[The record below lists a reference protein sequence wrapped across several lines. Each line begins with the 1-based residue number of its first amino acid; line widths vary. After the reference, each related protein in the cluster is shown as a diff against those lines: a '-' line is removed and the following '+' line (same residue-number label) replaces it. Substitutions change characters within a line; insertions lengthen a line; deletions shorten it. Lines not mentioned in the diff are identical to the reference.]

1 LSVTPNDLRTEEA
14 PDFDPLATLRSLR
27 KHRWVA
33 ASVFVSVVSIAMI
46 WTLGQPRIY
55 EATASVDIEQST
67 PQILGSSVQD
77 VVTLSPGTYWF
88 AKEYYET
95 QYRIIDSRAVA
106 QRVVDK
112 LGLGQD
118 VDFLGLTQIRDEG
131 ERRRALQLTDAVS
144 ILQSRVRVTPVKDT
158 YLADINVQDTD
169 PKRAALVANAVAQAY
184 IEENSEKWR
193 DATLDAEDDL
203 RGREHDLKTKVEAS
217 EVSLYD
223 YKRDNDIL
231 SMSLEDQQNTV
242 SQKLRTLS
250 DEITKTQTKRIQQ
263 AAQLKQLRALQA
275 QARESKDFGEDAFG
289 PVVQSPLVQTL
300 KQGYFIQKN
309 KVAELSLRYQDQHPK
324 LIEAEGQLAETR
336 LQLQREIDH
345 IAAAAEAEY
354 QATVDAETQLSG
366 LLEQVR
372 AQAFEVNKK
381 EISYRRLEREAQN
394 DQKLYDLVL
403 KRLKETDLAVRL
415 KTNNVHL
422 QDTAIAPY
430 TPVKPNLKANAL
442 FAIALGLLGGLG
454 LAFLLDKLDN
464 TVKTQ
469 EQIERTPGLS
479 FLGILP
485 SISEPDSK
493 PTAEGAD
500 RGRDLYIYTH
510 PKSSVAECCRSIRT
524 NLLFMSPDRPLRRIL
539 VTSSGPREGKTTT
552 AISLGIVM
560 AQSSNRVLLID
571 TDMRRPRLHR
581 AFGVA
586 NEVGLSTTIVGEAP
600 LDDCIKTTEI
610 PGLSLLPCGPVPPN
624 PAEMLHAERFKE
636 ILATL
641 GQRFDLLIFDSPP
654 VGAVADAAVL
664 STQMDGTLLVVK
676 AGKTK
681 QQMVRRA
688 VASLASLNAPIAGAI
703 LNDLDLESREYG
715 YYHYYQRGYYGE
727 EPGKQAAG

>member
-1 LSVTPNDLRTEEA
+1 MSIPPNDPVTDGPLE
-14 PDFDPLATLRSLR
+14 FDPFATLRGLR
-27 KHRWVA
+27 KYRWVA
-33 ASVFVSVVSIAMI
+33 LSVLVGVVSVVMI
-46 WTLGQPRIY
+46 WTIGQPRIY
-55 EATASVDIEQST
+55 EASASVDIEQST
-67 PQILGSSVQD
+67 QQILGSSVQD
-77 VVTLSPGTYWF
+77 VVTLSPGSYWF

-95 QYRIIDSRAVA
+95 QYRIIASRAVA

-112 LGLGQD
+112 LALAQD
-118 VDFLGLTQIRDEG
+118 VDFLGLSQIRDEA
-131 ERRRALQLTDAVS
+131 ERRLAMQGADPVAV
-144 ILQSRVRVTPVKDT
+144 LQSRVRVEPVKGT
-158 YLADINVQDTD
+158 YLADIKVQDTD
-169 PKRAALVANAVAQAY
+169 PKRAALLANAVAQAY
-184 IEENSEKWR
+184 VEANGEKWR

-203 RGREHDLKTKVEAS
+203 RGREHDLRAQVEAS

-223 YKRDNDIL
+223 FKRDNDIL

-275 QARESKDFGEDAFG
+275 QGRESKDFSEDAFG
-289 PVVQSPLVQTL
+289 PIVQSQLVQTL
-300 KQGYFIQKN
+300 KQSYFIQRN
-309 KVAELSLRYQDQHPK
+309 KVAELALRYQDQHPK
-324 LIEAEGQLAETR
+324 LIEAKDQLAETR
-336 LQLQREIDH
+336 TQLQREIDH
-345 IAAAAEAEY
+345 IAGAAEADY
-354 QATVDAETQLSG
+354 QATVDAEARLGQ

-381 EISYRRLEREAQN
+381 EISYKRLERDSQN
-394 DQKLYDLVL
+394 DQKLYELVL

-422 QDTAIAPY
+422 QDAAIASAVPI
-430 TPVKPNLKANAL
+430 KPNLKANAL

-464 TVKTQ
+464 TVKSQ
-469 EQIERTPGLS
+469 EQIERTLGLS

-485 SISEPDSK
+485 SISEPGGKRALEKS
-493 PTAEGAD
+493 D

-571 TDMRRPRLHR
+571 SDMRRPRLHR

-586 NEVGLSTTIVGEAP
+586 NEIGLSTAIVGEAT
-600 LDDCIKTTEI
+600 LDDCIRTTEI
-610 PGLSLLPCGPVPPN
+610 PGLSLLPCGPIPPN

-636 ILATL
+636 ILTSL
-641 GQRFDLLIFDSPP
+641 GERFDLVIFDSPP

-664 STQMDGTLLVVK
+664 STQVDSTLLVVK
-676 AGKTK
+676 AGKTT
-681 QQMVRRA
+681 QQMALRA
-688 VASLASLNAPIAGAI
+688 VASLTSLNTPIAGAI

-727 EPGKQAAG
+727 ETDKVAG